1 MRKLGEALRKLGS
14 PALVAALALHPE
26 PALPSPPL
34 RVVSVRHF
42 ASAAQTRIVVELSAP
57 GRPSLEAIA
66 GSPGGPPTRL
76 YLDFPG
82 AEIGPAIATST
93 DLPVGP
99 VAMLRVG
106 KRDVHTTRIVL
117 ASRNLDSYEVGRLH
131 DPPRVVLD
139 LRAPPPGVGRPG
151 RAAAA
156 ETGDSRRGSPKAA
169 VPTREAPLPSAPP
182 VPPPSGAKAPN
193 TAQAAVGRLRAPMAS
208 PKIVLDPGH
217 GGKDPG
223 ARGVGG
229 IVEKDVVL
237 DITRLVAE
245 RLRNELGASV
255 VLTRNRDVF
264 VPLEDRTA
272 LANAEGADLFISIHA
287 NASTHPR
294 LAGVETY
301 YLNNTDDRATIRLAA
316 MENGLGPAGATL
328 RTRTPDLSY
337 IVSDLVQQGK
347 LDDSVTLA
355 RALQRGVLRRLSEE
369 HPEVPDLG
377 VKQGPFYVLVGAH
390 MPCVLVEV
398 AFLTNPMEGKRLNTP
413 SYRATIAAGLVEGI
427 RHYMDQQ
434 RVAHTL

>member
-1 MRKLGEALRKLGS
+1 
-14 PALVAALALHPE
+14 V
-26 PALPSPPL
+26 
-34 RVVSVRHF
+34 
-42 ASAAQTRIVVELSAP
+42 
-57 GRPSLEAIA
+57 
-66 GSPGGPPTRL
+66 

-93 DLPVGP
+93 ELPVGP
-99 VAMLRVG
+99 VAALRVG

-117 ASRNLDSYEVGRLH
+117 ASRNLATYEVGRLH

-139 LRAPPPGVGRPG
+139 LRAPPTDVARPQRAGAPDTGDGRRTAS
-151 RAAAA
+151 RAAA
-156 ETGDSRRGSPKAA
+156 S
-169 VPTREAPLPSAPP
+169 TREAASPPAPSVPSPP
-182 VPPPSGAKAPN
+182 HGKVPS
-193 TAQAAVGRLRAPMAS
+193 TAQAAAGRLRVPTGS

-223 ARGVGG
+223 ARGIDG

-272 LANAEGADLFISIHA
+272 MANAAGADLFISIHA
-287 NASTHPR
+287 NASPHAG

-316 MENGLGPAGATL
+316 MENGLGPVGATL

-337 IVSDLVQQGK
+337 ILSDLVQQGK

-355 RALQRGVLRRLSEE
+355 RALQRGVVHRLGEE
-369 HPEVPDLG
+369 YRNVPDLG
-377 VKQGPFYVLVGAH
+377 VKQGPFYVLVGAY

-398 AFLTNPMEGKRLNTP
+398 AFLTNPVEGKRLNTP
-413 SYRATIAAGLVEGI
+413 SYRTTIAEGLVEGI

-434 RVAHTL
+434 RVAQTL